1 MQKCLTTPEKKLHE
15 CKLWQLVNNTPGF
28 LFLPERSAFGIIGS
42 GSWYIEGGEKFE
54 GEGRKGLLSQGGCEP
69 PVHYNSTWS
78 ALHNHQIVHFSP
90 HKKCLLAIYFSSGG
104 KRYLGSFR
112 EVGVGWGGV
121 GRSVIARR
129 PRRQY
134 ITTTLHTWWALR
146 TIQLFSLLP
155 PKYHLWWK

>member
-1 MQKCLTTPEKKLHE
+1 MNTTCDNWWIL
-15 CKLWQLVNNTPGF
+15 QVF

-54 GEGRKGLLSQGGCEP
+54 GEGRKGLLSQGGWAWATTTLQLYLISIAQP
-69 PVHYNSTWS
+69 P
-78 ALHNHQIVHFSP
+78 
-90 HKKCLLAIYFSSGG
+90 KCSLFTPQKNVYLQYTFLLVE
-104 KRYLGSFR
+104 KDLWDLR
-112 EVGVGWGGV
+112 EVGAGWGGV

-155 PKYHLWWK
+155 PKYHFWWK